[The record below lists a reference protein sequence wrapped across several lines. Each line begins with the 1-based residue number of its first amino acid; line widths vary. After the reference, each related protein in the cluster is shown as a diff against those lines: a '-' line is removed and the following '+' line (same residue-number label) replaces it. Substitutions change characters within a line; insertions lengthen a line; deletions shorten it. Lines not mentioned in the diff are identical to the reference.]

1 MYKWMYD
8 RMVKEY
14 EKESKEELA
23 QRIMAIEEIECS
35 DRCFANHCCAGTAIY
50 YINELF
56 SALDDLQIG
65 FTYEKAAKVYK
76 LSQTAKE
83 SWRYTTNGLM
93 EMKSD
98 IRCGEKMDDF
108 KKRVKAAMNQNDSI

>member
-1 MYKWMYD
+1 MYKWLYD
-8 RMVKEY
+8 RMVDEY
-14 EKESKEELA
+14 KKESKEELV

-35 DRCFANHCCAGTAIY
+35 DRCFANQCCAGTAIY
-50 YINELF
+50 NINELF
-56 SALDDLQIG
+56 SALDNLQAG

-83 SWRYTTNGLM
+83 SWRYITNGLI

-98 IRCGEKMDDF
+98 TRCGEKMDDF
-108 KKRVKAAMNQNDSI
+108 KKRVEAAKDQNDSI